1 MKENMKEEINFF
13 EKKFKF
19 KSTFSKNENL
29 LSSEFKINFLNNK
42 NKILDTYSEI
52 SVVVEDVKKDKKVKP
67 SIKKKV
73 RKNFKRKK
81 VQKK

>member
-1 MKENMKEEINFF
+1 MFNFSESKKETSS
-13 EKKFKF
+13 FKF

-42 NKILDTYSEI
+42 SKILDTYSEI
-52 SVVVEDVKKDKKVKP
+52 SVVIEDVKKDKKAKP
-67 SIKKKV
+67 NIKKKV
-73 RKNFKRKK
+73 RKNFKKKK